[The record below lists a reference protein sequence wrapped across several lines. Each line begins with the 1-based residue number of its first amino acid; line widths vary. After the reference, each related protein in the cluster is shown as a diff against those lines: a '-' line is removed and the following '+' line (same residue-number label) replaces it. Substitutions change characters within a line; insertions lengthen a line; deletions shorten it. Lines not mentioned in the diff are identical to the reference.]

1 MARLAEQG
9 GVRHQMAGMAA
20 AAGVG
25 AGSVLQGGGMQ
36 ALQGAWH
43 AAPQE
48 HQNIGNLMLGGFQQH
63 GMNGLAVRVHLVC

>member
-20 AAGVG
+20 AAGGG
-25 AGSVLQGGGMQ
+25 AGSV
-36 ALQGAWH
+36 LQGAWH

-48 HQNIGNLMLGGFQQH
+48 HQNIGNLMLGGFPQH
-63 GMNGLAVRVHLVC
+63 GMNGLAVRVRT